1 MARID
6 PISIDKTELILFA
19 PIGNGMETIN
29 VTYDKIQRIEFRKC
43 EETKVFKKVPSEQ
56 IVITLRGRE
65 NPVVFFKSKV
75 GEGQFDGY
83 KAGLAK
89 FAKDNRVSFAS
100 SL

>member
-19 PIGNGMETIN
+19 PAGNGMETIN
-29 VTYDKIQRIEFRKC
+29 VAYDRIQRIEFRKC
-43 EETKVFKKVPSEQ
+43 EETKVFKKIPSEQ

-65 NPVVFFKSKV
+65 TPIVFSRSKV
-75 GEGQFDGY
+75 GEGQFDSY
-83 KAGLAK
+83 KAGLSK